1 MARKR
6 KGTSLGG
13 GANWLDTY
21 GDMVTLL
28 LTFFVMLYASS
39 SFDEGKWQYILQ
51 AFASKGS
58 IINPVVGDSKAS
70 DSDSPGYPEEE
81 PLGEGELPQTFDQ
94 LYQYLVNYVNDNKLQ
109 ESVQV
114 DKGQA
119 NVYMK
124 FKNSIFFSGDSDI
137 LLPTG
142 INVLDNIGKGLK
154 AVDDK
159 ILVVKISG
167 HTAISPGSVKD
178 DTELSSTRAVN
189 VLKYL
194 RDHDIVARQKLI
206 SVGMGSNRPV
216 APNDNEENR
225 AKNRRVEIII
235 VRKDADFSNQEVIKE
250 LMEMEFGTDIVPPD
264 EAPPSDTQKD
274 K

>member
-1 MARKR
+1 MARKKR
-6 KGTSLGG
+6 STSLGG
-13 GANWLDTY
+13 GANWIDTY

-51 AFASKGS
+51 AFTSNGT
-58 IINPVVGDSKAS
+58 ILNPIVGDSRKDDAS
-70 DSDSPGYPEEE
+70 SMGYPVDET
-81 PLGEGELPQTFDQ
+81 LGEGELPQTFDQ
-94 LYQYLVNYVNDNKLQ
+94 LYQYLVQYINDNKLT
-109 ESVQV
+109 ESVEIE
-114 DKGQA
+114 KGQS

-124 FKNSIFFSGDSDI
+124 FQNSIFFSGDSEV

-142 INVLDNIGKGLK
+142 IEVLDSIGKGLK

-167 HTAISPGSVKD
+167 HTAISPGSIKD
-178 DTELSSTRAVN
+178 DTELSSMRAVN

-194 RDHDIVARQKLI
+194 RDNNIVAKKKLI
-206 SVGMGSNRPV
+206 SVGMGANRPV
-216 APNDNEENR
+216 APNDTEANR

-235 VRKDADFSNQEVIKE
+235 VRNDADFTNQEVVKE
-250 LMEMEFGTDIVPPD
+250 LMDMEFGTDIVPPD
-264 EAPPSDTQKD
+264 EAPPED
-274 K
+274 KK